1 MSLILAL
8 MLQASVAAPS
18 TANCTGARQGEVCT
32 EEGRAALRAAL
43 DVKPLQA
50 ETADGVEVY
59 RAFYLEGGEAYLP
72 SPLSDVPVT
81 ARRWKCRLEPTT
93 R

>member
-8 MLQASVAAPS
+8 MLQASVAASS

-50 ETADGVEVY
+50 E
-59 RAFYLEGGEAYLP
+59 AYPP